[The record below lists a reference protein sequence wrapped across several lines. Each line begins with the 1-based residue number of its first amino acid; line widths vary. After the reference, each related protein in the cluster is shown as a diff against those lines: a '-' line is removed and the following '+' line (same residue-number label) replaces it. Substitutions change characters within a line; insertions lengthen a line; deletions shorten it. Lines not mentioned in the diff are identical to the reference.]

1 MIASPENFSIEAPS
15 RMSLAGSARP
25 AEGTEG
31 PSPCRNLYLK
41 GRPTLKSFIHFVRSN
56 AVHAPREQELA
67 EEWKEAQGHIAELEK
82 TEAGAAENPAITKLG
97 PEYEPLLMELLKDPI
112 LKHSF
117 NTVPSEIALVEL
129 DRLVVHQKH
138 IDLTFVGELQKK
150 LGPGPTQA
158 EIFRTCLPYDH
169 PTPPVK
175 WCQVGPDRYVV
186 MSPSNDLR
194 FLGPMHLKP
203 GQIRDYPPPGNV
215 AWVLG
220 LGVGFGSNF
229 LNAIH
234 AENRLILNNG
244 SHRAYA
250 MRAMGMTHVPCIIEH
265 VSSREELEM
274 VASSKVRR
282 EPDLYLK
289 HPRPSMLRDYFN
301 PRLHKVVEVQRQST
315 QIIVSFDVDE
325 ISVPAV

>member
-1 MIASPENFSIEAPS
+1 MEAAPQYQ
-15 RMSLAGSARP
+15 
-25 AEGTEG
+25 
-31 PSPCRNLYLK
+31 NLYLK
-41 GRPTLKSFIHFVRSN
+41 GRPTLKSFLHFVRSN
-56 AVHAPREQELA
+56 AVHPQNEQQLT
-67 EEWKEAQGHIAELEK
+67 EEWKEAQRYITELER
-82 TEAGAAENPAITKLG
+82 EEGGAADNPPIVRLG
-97 PEYEPLLMELLKDPI
+97 AEYEPLLIELLKDPI
-112 LKHSF
+112 LKNSF
-117 NTVPSEIALVEL
+117 NTVPTEIALVEL

-138 IDLTFVGELQKK
+138 IDLTFVSDLQRK
-150 LGPGPTQA
+150 LGPEPTRA

-169 PTPPVK
+169 PVPPVK
-175 WCQVGPDRYVV
+175 WSQIGSDRYVV

-220 LGVGFGSNF
+220 LAVGFGSNF
-229 LNAIH
+229 LNAIY

-244 SHRAYA
+244 SHRAYTL
-250 MRAMGMTHVPCIIEH
+250 RSMGITHAPCIIEH
-265 VSSREELEM
+265 VSSREELDM

-282 EPDLYLK
+282 DPDLYLK
-289 HPRPSMLRDYFN
+289 HPRPSMLRDYFD
-301 PRLHKVVEVQRQST
+301 PRLHKVLEVQRQLT